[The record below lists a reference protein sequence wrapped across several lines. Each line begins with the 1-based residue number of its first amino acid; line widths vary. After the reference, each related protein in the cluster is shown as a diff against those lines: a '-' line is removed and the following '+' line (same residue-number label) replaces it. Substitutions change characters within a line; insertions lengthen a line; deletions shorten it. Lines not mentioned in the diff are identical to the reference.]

1 MSLIT
6 DERMIRNQAK
16 LMIRDYEKYGSL
28 SKEEIEN
35 CIYCQGA
42 ISILLHIVDT
52 IHDITIT
59 EEELHQLYN
68 KLQEIINGKEK

>member
-6 DERMIRNQAK
+6 DEHMIRNQAK
-16 LMIRDYEKYGSL
+16 LLIRDYEKYGSL
-28 SKEEIEN
+28 SKKEIES

-52 IHDITIT
+52 IHDRTIT
-59 EEELHQLYN
+59 EEELNQLYD
-68 KLQEIINGKEK
+68 KLQKIINGKEK